1 MNGLELFQR
10 GADAQRQVNWRLHC
24 TAMAE
29 LGHQSGIEVA
39 MGVGKH
45 ENGAVLEN

>member
-1 MNGLELFQR
+1 MHSAGQP
-10 GADAQRQVNWRLHC
+10 AVALHRDGK
-24 TAMAE
+24 

-45 ENGAVLEN
+45 ENGAV